1 MSNFKVHGFLDIE
14 RGAKRGCVSL
24 SITPKGYW
32 SDVVSVYINRSLNA
46 PWGASVSDAPHQDW
60 DTGIKVASGGR
71 DDSIDDIEASANLI
85 EALQFAR
92 AFAGSISHS
101 SLEAAFRQR
110 YKERNLR
117 VGGEE

>member
-92 AFAGSISHS
+92 AFAGSISHF

-110 YKERNLR
+110 HKERNLR